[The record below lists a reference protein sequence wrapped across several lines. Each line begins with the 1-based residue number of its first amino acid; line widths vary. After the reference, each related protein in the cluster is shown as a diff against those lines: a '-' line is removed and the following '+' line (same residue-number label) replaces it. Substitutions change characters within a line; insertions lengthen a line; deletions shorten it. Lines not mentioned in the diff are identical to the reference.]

1 LIDGRSILKYD
12 KIGKSFDA
20 IVNMSPIKQQLLN
33 AIEQAPEDVI
43 ERLLQDL
50 LTPTNPLQSLIQSG
64 RIIAP
69 SRPQD
74 PKHETEFQTFIQSL
88 PSTTLSDLIINDR
101 DQW

>member
-1 LIDGRSILKYD
+1 
-12 KIGKSFDA
+12 
-20 IVNMSPIKQQLLN
+20 MSPIKQQLLD

-50 LTPTNPLQSLIQSG
+50 LTSKNPLQTLIQSG
-64 RIIAP
+64 RVISP

-74 PKHETEFQTFIQSL
+74 SIDETEFQTFIQSL
-88 PSTTLSDLIINDR
+88 PRTTLSDIIIHDR

>member
-1 LIDGRSILKYD
+1 
-12 KIGKSFDA
+12 
-20 IVNMSPIKQQLLN
+20 MSPIKQQLLD

-50 LTPTNPLQSLIQSG
+50 LNPKNPLQTLIQSG

-69 SRPQD
+69 SS
-74 PKHETEFQTFIQSL
+74 PKNPTDETEFQTFIQSL
-88 PSTTLSDLIINDR
+88 PKTTLSDIIIHDR

>member
-1 LIDGRSILKYD
+1 
-12 KIGKSFDA
+12 
-20 IVNMSPIKQQLLN
+20 MSPIKQQLLN

-50 LTPTNPLQSLIQSG
+50 LAPNNPLQPLIQSG

-69 SRPQD
+69 SLPQH
-74 PKHETEFQTFIQSL
+74 PTNEIEFQTFIQSL
-88 PSTTLSDLIINDR
+88 PTTTLSDLIIHDR